1 MTMQA
6 DQRLEQ
12 QPDLPETQRT
22 SVTVPI
28 GGEEYNL
35 RVVPTPVYA
44 LRCAAVVDG
53 AMQEIMSRAALVD
66 PHRAAILAALSVA
79 DRMFR
84 AEGDAETADT
94 RAATRA
100 LALAARIEEHLAE
113 VPQ

>member
-1 MTMQA
+1 MQA
-6 DQRLEQ
+6 DQRLEE

-35 RVVPTPVYA
+35 RVVTTPEYA

-66 PHRAAILAALSVA
+66 PHRAAILAALSIA

-84 AEGDAETADT
+84 AEADAATADVRGAS
-94 RAATRA
+94 RADA
-100 LALAARIEEHLAE
+100 LAVRIEEYLATTSE
-113 VPQ
+113 